1 MGQAIAW
8 FDIAAA
14 DPAQTRKFYAD
25 LFDWNIHVMEEYN
38 YGMVD
43 TGASE
48 GIGGGISAAED
59 INPAAVVMYAAV
71 DDAKAMLE
79 KVESLGGKTLTPPYE
94 IPGYGVMAVFQDPE
108 GNRVGLWQR

>member
-1 MGQAIAW
+1 MGQPIAW
-8 FDIAAA
+8 FDLAAN
-14 DPAQTRKFYAD
+14 DPNKSRKFFAD
-25 LFDWNIHVMEEYN
+25 LFAWDIHVMEENN

-48 GIGGGISAAED
+48 GIPGGIGQADDS
-59 INPAAVVMYAAV
+59 NPAGIVIYAAV
-71 DDAKAMLE
+71 DDAKVTLE
-79 KVESLGGKTLTPPYE
+79 KVESLGGKTVVQPYE